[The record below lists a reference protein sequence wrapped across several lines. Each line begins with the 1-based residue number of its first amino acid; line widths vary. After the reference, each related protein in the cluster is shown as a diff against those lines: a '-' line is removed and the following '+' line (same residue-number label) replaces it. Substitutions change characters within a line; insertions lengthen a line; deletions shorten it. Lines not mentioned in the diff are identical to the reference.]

1 MEECKVG
8 GDVDLIG
15 WDGKWLFFV
24 KVKTRTRRDLMP
36 AEAAVDRKKREML
49 RRMARAYVRRFLEKL
64 RTDVS
69 VRFDVVP
76 V

>member
-1 MEECKVG
+1 M
-8 GDVDLIG
+8 
-15 WDGKWLFFV
+15 
-24 KVKTRTRRDLMP
+24 
-36 AEAAVDRKKREML
+36 DRKKLEML

-64 RTDVS
+64 RADVS